1 VTTEKTAARR
11 VKRRLILDCKQGPDG
26 DIQKKV
32 KHKAGQAQRVIRPR
46 PLDCVLDALRTLTSC
61 SEEEDIEWLVLGFMD
76 ASFHIPFCGQV
87 PRALECLLDSGAR
100 QRQRSPGPG
109 TAVGLSHEINP
120 VPWLARRSSPA
131 NPSGMQRPK
140 NTIEHDHGAG
150 LESVGRKLAFQKGA
164 KGSQVRWIDVTWT
177 RTDETLETSLK
188 QEMLEEVQTATTEFV
203 DSSVVAVI
211 NMKTHTGNCN
221 LIADIETVWRPALA
235 EPWVALAYQD
245 KEEPRP
251 GSTPGVSGKV
261 DEALAWTN
269 ACLQGM
275 AGTPVVQY
283 TLEGFHTIPGEVQ
296 ITTDPSPRELGALL
310 VVRGTPIAWF
320 ATALTEEDVQAFGQ
334 AVGDPCEHTGYG
346 RTIGRAS
353 DPSSRSQRLR
363 GRVHPLAELQGEW
376 V

>member
-1 VTTEKTAARR
+1 
-11 VKRRLILDCKQGPDG
+11 
-26 DIQKKV
+26 
-32 KHKAGQAQRVIRPR
+32 
-46 PLDCVLDALRTLTSC
+46 
-61 SEEEDIEWLVLGFMD
+61 
-76 ASFHIPFCGQV
+76 
-87 PRALECLLDSGAR
+87 
-100 QRQRSPGPG
+100 
-109 TAVGLSHEINP
+109 
-120 VPWLARRSSPA
+120 
-131 NPSGMQRPK
+131 MQRPK

-150 LESVGRKLAFQKGA
+150 SESVGRKLAVQKGA

-221 LIADIETVWRPALA
+221 HIADIETVWRPALA

-296 ITTDPSPRELGALL
+296 ITTDLSPRELGALL

-334 AVGDPCEHTGYG
+334 AVGDPCEQQTWEGSAVGLAHRVWQDQWTGK
-346 RTIGRAS
+346 RSLIKVPATS
-353 DPSSRSQRLR
+353 WSRSPSCGIARRVGLILPPLPENSAFSSQTNPSLRLR
-363 GRVHPLAELQGEW
+363 ELTRRALLSW
-376 V
+376 LLTH